1 MAKNLASPF
10 ICLYGQIIV
19 ALSICSSTV
28 RSLRN
33 RTLVFLNQKGKNTM
47 LKLLG
52 AIALGILLKIA
63 SRVAERM
70 MPPQYRW
77 VLAVLSIVL

>member
-1 MAKNLASPF
+1 
-10 ICLYGQIIV
+10 
-19 ALSICSSTV
+19 
-28 RSLRN
+28 
-33 RTLVFLNQKGKNTM
+33 M

-77 VLAVLSIVL
+77 VLVVLSLVL

>member
-1 MAKNLASPF
+1 VIKIA
-10 ICLYGQIIV
+10 
-19 ALSICSSTV
+19 
-28 RSLRN
+28 R
-33 RTLVFLNQKGKNTM
+33 KGKNTV

-52 AIALGILLKIA
+52 SIALGILLKVA

-77 VLAVLSIVL
+77 ILAVLSLVL